1 MAKRNR
7 FASGRDSGNLI
18 QVQEKVKGPQNNA
31 IVYCSQEAGWL
42 FFLPQTLD
50 LLDVQG
56 TLKSLFQYHNLKASV
71 LLKPVNPKGN
81 QPWIFIGRT
90 WCEDS
95 THWKRPWCC
104 ERLKAGGEGGDRG
117 WDGWM
122 TSQLNEREFEQIAGD
137 SEGKPGVLQ
146 SCRHDLATKQQT
158 FDCIIPEKVI
168 WTVTIC
174 ASIPGKLVRKF
185 SWFISGKE
193 TEVDLKFLSPSA
205 LAGPWPLVWPL
216 NN

>member
-1 MAKRNR
+1 MSKGLSRVFSSTTIWKHQFSNQSILKEINPEYSLGR
-7 FASGRDSGNLI
+7 LDVKIQLIGRDPDA
-18 QVQEKVKGPQNNA
+18 VKGWK
-31 IVYCSQEAGWL
+31 QEE
-42 FFLPQTLD
+42 
-50 LLDVQG
+50 
-56 TLKSLFQYHNLKASV
+56 K
-71 LLKPVNPKGN
+71 
-81 QPWIFIGRT
+81 
-90 WCEDS
+90 
-95 THWKRPWCC
+95 
-104 ERLKAGGEGGDRG
+104 GGDRG

-122 TSQLNEREFEQIAGD
+122 TSQLNEHEFEQIAGD

-146 SCRHDLATKQQT
+146 SCRHYLATKQQT